1 VAAVAYGQAELARGR
16 PEHAERILAA
26 AAEEGRAAGLAH
38 GALVVAGH
46 QVGVQRLRG
55 ARLRALATGRA
66 VLAWGAERGSAATP
80 GLGVVSVLVA
90 DLLGDGNELAE
101 ALPLMVEG
109 HHALARYQDRP
120 PLMLT
125 ASLGLARLRLCAG
138 DPVGAADVL
147 AEVRPVVRHG
157 PYAALA
163 PMLAAG
169 EAQVRLALGDAA
181 AAVAWAA
188 GEHATMPAVFRLQTH
203 VFAAGIATLLLGPAQ
218 ILVAVGCA
226 TGDEALL
233 RRAGGVLAAAEDQAE
248 RGGLGWLRLRA
259 CILRA
264 ALAAGLGDREAALR
278 TLGAAVADA
287 GPECVVRPFVDAGP
301 AVHALLADL
310 RRATPEPGG
319 PDLRTAAFLDVLLG
333 AVPGPSP
340 VRPAPRPGLVE
351 PLTARELDVLRL
363 LAAGRSNAG
372 MAHALTVEQSTVKT
386 HLVHLYEKLGV
397 HTRTAAVARARALHL
412 I

>member
-1 VAAVAYGQAELARGR
+1 M
-16 PEHAERILAA
+16 
-26 AAEEGRAAGLAH
+26 
-38 GALVVAGH
+38 
-46 QVGVQRLRG
+46 QRLRG

-66 VLAWGAERGSAATP
+66 ALAWGAERGSAATP

-90 DLLGDGNELAE
+90 DLLADGNELAE
-101 ALPLMVEG
+101 ALSLMIDG
-109 HHALARYQDRP
+109 HRALARYQDRP

-138 DPVGAADVL
+138 DPAGAADVL

-169 EAQVRLALGDAA
+169 EAQVRLALGDAT
-181 AAVAWAA
+181 AAVAWAV

-218 ILVAVGCA
+218 ILVSHGCA

-233 RRAGGVLAAAEDQAE
+233 HRAEGVLGAAEDQAA

-259 CILRA
+259 SILRA
-264 ALAAGLGDREAALR
+264 ALAVGRGDREAALR
-278 TLGAAVADA
+278 RLGAAVVDA
-287 GPECVVRPFVDAGP
+287 EPECVVRPFVDAGP
-301 AVHALLADL
+301 AVHVLLADL
-310 RRATPEPGG
+310 RRAIPEPGG

-333 AVPGPSP
+333 AVPGGT
-340 VRPAPRPGLVE
+340 VAPRRPQPGLVE

-363 LAAGRSNAG
+363 LAAGGPTPAWP
-372 MAHALTVEQSTVKT
+372 
-386 HLVHLYEKLGV
+386 
-397 HTRTAAVARARALHL
+397 TR
-412 I
+412 